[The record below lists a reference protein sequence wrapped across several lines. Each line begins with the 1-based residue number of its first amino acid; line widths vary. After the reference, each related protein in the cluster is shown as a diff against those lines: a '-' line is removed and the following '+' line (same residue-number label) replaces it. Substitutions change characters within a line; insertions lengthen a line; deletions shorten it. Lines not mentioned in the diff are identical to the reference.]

1 MLKSCKRFMRYYG
14 GMMVFLFATVV
25 AHSLF
30 VSEIALAK
38 APPKKAAVPAGPQ
51 KQIYTRSERV
61 IDSQRLGASGKAAY
75 IVSAVGTRSGLLI
88 TEVADRT
95 LAANIGLAEGDVLLT
110 INSRVCTTATDVDR
124 FLGDIPSGV
133 VKVSF
138 ARQGDAGL
146 QLYNLDAK
154 YANTY
159 GPVGIKSSG
168 GTGGAKSNYASLVGQ
183 ISSAESHMVS
193 VVNADRAGE
202 KQPAVSANSSL
213 AGLARAHA
221 QDMAKRR
228 FFNHVNPDG
237 RSPQDRARAAGLG
250 GVYENISMASG
261 ITDVSSSAE
270 SSERQMMSEPP
281 NQQNHRGTILN
292 PSVTS
297 VGIGIAVTPDGR
309 FYMVQ
314 EFQ

>member
-1 MLKSCKRFMRYYG
+1 
-14 GMMVFLFATVV
+14 MVVLCGVV
-25 AHSLF
+25 AAQCLVASPQAF
-30 VSEIALAK
+30 AK
-38 APPKKAAVPAGPQ
+38 APPKKTAVPSGPP

-61 IDSQRLGASGKAAY
+61 INSPRLGASGKAAY
-75 IVSAVGTRSGLLI
+75 IVSAVGSRSGLLI
-88 TEVADRT
+88 TDVSDRS

-124 FLGDIPSGV
+124 FLGDMPSGV

-146 QLYNLDAK
+146 QLYNLDAR
-154 YANTY
+154 YANAL
-159 GPVGIKSSG
+159 GPVGAKSSVASSG
-168 GTGGAKSNYASLVGQ
+168 GGAKSNYAALAGQ
-183 ISSAESHMVS
+183 VSTAESHMVS
-193 VVNADRAGE
+193 VVNADRAKE

-213 AGLARAHA
+213 ADLARAHA
-221 QDMAKRR
+221 QDMARRR

-237 RSPQDRARAAGLG
+237 RSPQDRARVAGLG

-261 ITDVSSSAE
+261 ISDVSSSAE
-270 SSERQMMSEPP
+270 ESERQMMSEPP